1 MNSFSNRRVVITG
14 LGVITPVGN
23 TLDTFWDS
31 IVNGKNGIKPLTCV
45 DPDKFPSKIAGEV
58 RDFNPEDFFEFK
70 ETRRMDRYVQFAVAA
85 ADMAVKDSKLNME
98 NEDPTRAGV
107 IAGSGIGGL
116 STIEKQHERCI
127 KRGPRAISPFLI
139 PMMIVDMAAGQI
151 SIKQGMK
158 GPNFCVVTACAT
170 AAHCIGSAFR
180 GIKFG
185 DAEIF
190 VAGGSESAI
199 TDLGMGGFSNM
210 NALSTSFN
218 DEPERASRPF
228 DVKRDGFVMA
238 EGAGMVVIE
247 ELEHALKRNAPIYAE
262 ILAVGMS
269 GDAYNMV
276 APESE
281 GRGAEQAMRMALKQ
295 SGLKPEDIQY
305 INSHGTSTPLGDI
318 SESLAI
324 NRLFG
329 LDSKVMVGST
339 KSMTGHT
346 LGAAGGIEI
355 AATCLS
361 MKHGAVPPTINHEFP
376 DPKCNIDCVPNEARD
391 IQITTAL
398 SNSFGFGGHNA
409 SILVKKYED

>member
-23 TLDTFWDS
+23 TLDSFWES
-31 IVNGKNGIKPLTCV
+31 IINGKNGIKPLSFV

-58 RDFNPEDFFEFK
+58 RDFDPADFLDPK
-70 ETRRMDRYVQFAVAA
+70 EARRMDRFVQFAVVA
-85 ADMAVKDSKLNME
+85 ADLAVKDSKINME

-107 IAGSGIGGL
+107 IVGSGIGGL
-116 STIEKQHERCI
+116 NTIEKQHERCV

-170 AAHCIGSAFR
+170 AAHSIGTAFR

-185 DAEIF
+185 DADIF

-199 TDLGMGGFSNM
+199 SDLGLGGFSNM

-218 DEPERASRPF
+218 NEPEHASRPF
-228 DVKRDGFVMA
+228 DIKRDGFVMA
-238 EGAGMVVIE
+238 EGAGIVIIE

-276 APESE
+276 APEAE

-295 SGLKPEDIQY
+295 SGVKPEDIQY
-305 INSHGTSTPLGDI
+305 INSHGTSTPLGDV

-329 LDSKVMVGST
+329 LDSKIMVGST

-346 LGAAGGIEI
+346 LGAAGGIEL

-361 MKHGAVPPTINHEFP
+361 MKNGAVPPTINHEFP
-376 DPKCNIDCVPNEARD
+376 DPKCKIDCVPNEARD

-409 SILVKKYED
+409 SILVRKYEG